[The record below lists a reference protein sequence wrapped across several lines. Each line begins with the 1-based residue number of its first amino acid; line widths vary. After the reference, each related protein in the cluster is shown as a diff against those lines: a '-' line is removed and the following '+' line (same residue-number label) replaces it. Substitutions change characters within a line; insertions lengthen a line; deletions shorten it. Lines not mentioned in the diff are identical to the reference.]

1 MPCTA
6 LSPPLLRKRP
16 HLGYGLLSNG
26 AWAALASVKSLLHRE
41 ATSMGFESL
50 HQQVI
55 DSSKVVVALVLQR
68 LEKKSTR
75 VCVWPNVCYLFCS
88 VRPGIRK
95 SCQLGKKK
103 IFKRCPS
110 RQTLF

>member
-50 HQQVI
+50 H
-55 DSSKVVVALVLQR
+55 
-68 LEKKSTR
+68 
-75 VCVWPNVCYLFCS
+75 
-88 VRPGIRK
+88 
-95 SCQLGKKK
+95 
-103 IFKRCPS
+103 
-110 RQTLF
+110 